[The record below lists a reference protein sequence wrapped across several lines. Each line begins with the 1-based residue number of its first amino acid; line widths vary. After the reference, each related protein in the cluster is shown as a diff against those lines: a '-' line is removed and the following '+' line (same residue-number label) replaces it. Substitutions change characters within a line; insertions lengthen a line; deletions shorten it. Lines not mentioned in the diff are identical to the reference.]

1 MPERP
6 KLRQVPRM
14 GHTQHIHFVGIGGA
28 GMGGIAEVL
37 LNLEYAVS
45 GSDIHENAVTRRLAA
60 LGARVAIGHDAR
72 HIADADVV
80 VVSTAVGDDNPEVS
94 AARSRRIPV
103 IPRAE
108 MLAELMRFRYGVAVA
123 GTHGKTTT
131 TSLIASLLAEGGLD
145 PTFVIGGRLNSAGTH
160 ARLGAGQYLVAEA
173 DESDASFLYLQP
185 MVAVVTNIDADHLET
200 YDGDFNKLRQTFVEF
215 LHHLPFYGLAV
226 LCLDDPVVREI
237 LPQVTRPVLTY
248 GLSDDAD
255 VRASGIRQDRACTH
269 FSVSRPSMKLRA
281 GAGQSNDLHV
291 TLNMPGQHNVLN
303 ALAAVSVA
311 QKLGVSDGA
320 IQKGLANFQGIGRRF
335 QVYGEIATTA
345 GEVMLIDDY
354 GHHPREIAA
363 TLQAIRAG
371 WPERRLV
378 AAFQPHRYTRTR
390 DLLDDFARILS
401 EVEVLVLCEVYPAG
415 ETPIAGA
422 DGRALARAI
431 RARGKN
437 EPVLVERAADL
448 PGILPGLLHAGDI
461 LLTLGA
467 GDIGAVA
474 AALPQ
479 QLAVAPGRPVP
490 ATLGRPCPSHGA
502 SNHSLQQT
510 RGKKK

>member
-1 MPERP
+1 MPDRHAIP
-6 KLRQVPRM
+6 RFRM
-14 GHTQHIHFVGIGGA
+14 GRTQHIHFVGIGGA

-37 LNLEYAVS
+37 LNLDYAVS
-45 GSDIHENAVTRRLAA
+45 GSDIHDNAVTRRLAS

-80 VVSTAVGDDNPEVS
+80 VVSTAVADDNPEVS

-108 MLAELMRFRYGVAVA
+108 MLAELMRFRYGIAIA

-131 TSLIASLLAEGGLD
+131 TSLVASLLAEGGLD

-160 ARLGAGQYLVAEA
+160 ARLGQGQYLVAEA

-185 MVAVVTNIDADHLET
+185 MVAVVTNIDADHMET
-200 YDGDFNKLRQTFVEF
+200 YGGDFNKLRQTFIEF

-255 VRASGIRQDRACTH
+255 VRASAVQQDRACTH
-269 FSVSRPSMKLRA
+269 FQVQRA
-281 GAGQSNDLHV
+281 GQADALHV

-303 ALAAVSVA
+303 ALAAISVA
-311 QKLGVSDGA
+311 QELGVSDAA
-320 IQKGLANFQGIGRRF
+320 IQQGLINFQGISRRF
-335 QVYGEIATTA
+335 QVYGEIATAA
-345 GEVMLIDDY
+345 GEIMLVDDY

-378 AAFQPHRYTRTR
+378 VAFQPHRYTRTR

-401 EVEVLVLCEVYPAG
+401 EVEVLVLCEVYAAG

-448 PGILPGLLHAGDI
+448 PETLPGLLHAGDI
-461 LLTLGA
+461 LLILGA

-479 QLAVAPGRPVP
+479 QLAP
-490 ATLGRPCPSHGA
+490 AATTPFGKRGA
-502 SNHSLQQT
+502 KKHNHS
-510 RGKKK
+510 

>member
-6 KLRQVPRM
+6 KLRQALRM

-37 LNLEYAVS
+37 LNLDYSVS
-45 GSDIHENAVTRRLAA
+45 GSDIHENAVTRRLAG
-60 LGARVAIGHDAR
+60 LGARIAIGHDAR
-72 HIADADVV
+72 HVADADVV
-80 VVSTAVGDDNPEVS
+80 VVSTAIGDDNAELR

-108 MLAELMRFRYGVAVA
+108 MLAELMRFRYGIAVA

-185 MVAVVTNIDADHLET
+185 MVAVVTNIDADHMET
-200 YDGDFNKLRQTFVEF
+200 YGGDFNKLRQTFVEF

-237 LPQVTRPVLTY
+237 VPQVARPLLTY
-248 GLSDDAD
+248 GLGEAAD
-255 VRASGIRQDRACTH
+255 VHASNIRQDRACTH
-269 FSVSRPSMKLRA
+269 FAVSRAAM
-281 GAGQSNDLHV
+281 QDLHV

-303 ALAAVSVA
+303 ALAAISVA
-311 QKLGVSDGA
+311 QELGVSDAA

-335 QVYGEIATTA
+335 QVYGEIVTAA
-345 GEVMLIDDY
+345 GEIMLIDDY
-354 GHHPREIAA
+354 GHHPREIGA

-378 AAFQPHRYTRTR
+378 VAFQPHRYTRTR

-401 EVEVLVLCEVYPAG
+401 EVEVLVLCEVYAAG
-415 ETPIAGA
+415 EAPIAGA

-474 AALPQ
+474 ANLPQ
-479 QLAVAPGRPVP
+479 MLATRNGSISPFGKR
-490 ATLGRPCPSHGA
+490 ATKQGNGA
-502 SNHSLQQT
+502 
-510 RGKKK
+510 